1 MRNEER
7 METTEAISML
17 GVFGTAGY
25 TLVSLVK
32 MTLSHQRQQK
42 LAELQSATMT
52 KIVDKLGTSPELLAW
67 LQTGDLKKFL
77 DVERL
82 PSVVVTSSPHSRI
95 LNAMQAGAVLTASG
109 LGLLVVPRTES
120 NWEALGFLGPVVLA
134 VGIGFLAA
142 SAASYLLSAKLGL
155 VPAGERE

>member
-1 MRNEER
+1 MRNEEH
-7 METTEAISML
+7 METSETISLL
-17 GVFGTAGY
+17 GVVGTLGY
-25 TLVSLVK
+25 SSVSLAK
-32 MTLSHQRQQK
+32 MTLAHIRHQK
-42 LAELQSATMT
+42 LANLQSATMS

-82 PSVVVTSSPHSRI
+82 PPTVTHSPYSRI
-95 LNAMQAGAVLTASG
+95 LNAMQAGAVLTSGG
-109 LGLLVVPRTES
+109 LGLLMVPRTES

-155 VPAGERE
+155 MPATELE

>member
-1 MRNEER
+1 
-7 METTEAISML
+7 ML
-17 GVFGTAGY
+17 GAVGTFGY
-25 TLVSLVK
+25 TLISLVK
-32 MTLSHQRQQK
+32 MTFSHWRHQK
-42 LAELQSATMT
+42 LADLQSATMT

-77 DVERL
+77 DVERV
-82 PSVVVTSSPHSRI
+82 PAEVPQAAPQSRI
-95 LNAMQAGAVLTASG
+95 LNAMQAGAVLTAGG

-142 SAASYLLSAKLGL
+142 SAASYLLSAKLGM
-155 VPAGERE
+155 VSAGERE